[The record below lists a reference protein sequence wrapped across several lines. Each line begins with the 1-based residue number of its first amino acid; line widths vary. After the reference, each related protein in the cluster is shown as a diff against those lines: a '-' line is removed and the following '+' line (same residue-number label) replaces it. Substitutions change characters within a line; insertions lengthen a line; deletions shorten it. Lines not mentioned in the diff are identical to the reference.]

1 MSMRNAPLRL
11 RVLARRK
18 SKPLEAIAV
27 TLEMSMAGVMLTL
40 LIVMMMCTVALT
52 RNYQGSWLE
61 LPQSNHATQLRGAV
75 REDAL
80 RIFLTRDGAVYVR
93 NGPIH
98 TEATEIRDL
107 PEKIRERIS
116 EGAERRAYVSVDRR
130 TQYAD
135 VEHVIDAIRA
145 GGIWNVSF
153 IFGRD
158 DSGGGHR

>member
-1 MSMRNAPLRL
+1 MRNAPLQQRL
-11 RVLARRK
+11 LARRK
-18 SKPLEAIAV
+18 CPPLEAIIV

-40 LIVMMMCTVALT
+40 LIVMMMCSVALT
-52 RNYQGSWLE
+52 QNYQGSWLE
-61 LPQSNHATQLRGAV
+61 LPQSKHATLLRGAV

-80 RIFLTRDGAVYVR
+80 RIFLTRDGAVYVK

-116 EGAERRAYVSVDRR
+116 EGAERRAYLSVDQR
-130 TQYAD
+130 TRYID
-135 VEHVIDAIRA
+135 VELVIDAIRA

-153 IFGRD
+153 VVGRD